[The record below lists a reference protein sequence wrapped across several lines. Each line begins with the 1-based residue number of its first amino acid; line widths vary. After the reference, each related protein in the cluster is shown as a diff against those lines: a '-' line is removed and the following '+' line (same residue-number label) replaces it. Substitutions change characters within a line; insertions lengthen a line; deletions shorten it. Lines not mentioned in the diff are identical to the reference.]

1 MSTQLCIDN
10 NVDELVDIVI
20 EDAGV
25 DSGTDAHDSVSNLA
39 FQIAQLRMELN
50 SSAFVETTD
59 DDVIITVKIPRT

>member
-10 NVDELVDIVI
+10 NIDELVDIVV

-25 DSGTDAHDSVSNLA
+25 DPGTDAHDAVSNLA
-39 FQIAQLRMELN
+39 FQISQLRMELN
-50 SSAFVETTD
+50 STAMVETTD